1 MIKNGREITLS
12 NEALHIGW
20 KYQGYPSKKNK
31 IMKKIEHS
39 LKLLI
44 ILGMVAGMGALVY
57 GFFSESIILG
67 VLFVT
72 VIIGL
77 IWLMVTKDSTEM

>member
-1 MIKNGREITLS
+1 ME
-12 NEALHIGW
+12 
-20 KYQGYPSKKNK
+20 
-31 IMKKIEHS
+31 KIEHI

-44 ILGMVAGMGALVY
+44 ILGVIAGMGALIY
-57 GFFSESIILG
+57 GFFSESVILG

>member
-1 MIKNGREITLS
+1 M
-12 NEALHIGW
+12 
-20 KYQGYPSKKNK
+20 
-31 IMKKIEHS
+31 IMKKIEHI

-44 ILGMVAGMGALVY
+44 IIGMVAGMGALVY

-77 IWLMVTKDSTEM
+77 IWLMVTKDSTEI

>member
-1 MIKNGREITLS
+1 
-12 NEALHIGW
+12 
-20 KYQGYPSKKNK
+20 
-31 IMKKIEHS
+31 MKKIEHI

-44 ILGMVAGMGALVY
+44 ILGMIAGMGALVY
-57 GFFSESIILG
+57 GFFSESVILG

-77 IWLMVTKDSTEM
+77 IWLMVTKDSTEI

>member
-1 MIKNGREITLS
+1 MIME
-12 NEALHIGW
+12 
-20 KYQGYPSKKNK
+20 
-31 IMKKIEHS
+31 KIEHI

-44 ILGMVAGMGALVY
+44 IIGMVAGMGALVY

-77 IWLMVTKDSTEM
+77 IWLMVTKDSTEI

>member
-1 MIKNGREITLS
+1 M
-12 NEALHIGW
+12 
-20 KYQGYPSKKNK
+20 
-31 IMKKIEHS
+31 IMKKIEHI
-39 LKLLI
+39 LKLLV

-57 GFFSESIILG
+57 GFFSESLILG

-77 IWLMVTKDSTEM
+77 IWLMVTKDSTEI

>member
-1 MIKNGREITLS
+1 MIME
-12 NEALHIGW
+12 
-20 KYQGYPSKKNK
+20 
-31 IMKKIEHS
+31 KIEHI
-39 LKLLI
+39 LKLMI
-44 ILGMVAGMGALVY
+44 ILGMVVGMGALVY

-77 IWLMVTKDSTEM
+77 IWLMVTKDSTGI

>member
-1 MIKNGREITLS
+1 M
-12 NEALHIGW
+12 
-20 KYQGYPSKKNK
+20 

-44 ILGMVAGMGALVY
+44 ILGMIAGMGALVY
-57 GFFSESIILG
+57 GFFSESVILG

-77 IWLMVTKDSTEM
+77 IWLMVTKDSTEL

>member
-1 MIKNGREITLS
+1 
-12 NEALHIGW
+12 
-20 KYQGYPSKKNK
+20 
-31 IMKKIEHS
+31 MKKIDHI

-44 ILGMVAGMGALVY
+44 IIGMVAGMGALVY

>member
-1 MIKNGREITLS
+1 M
-12 NEALHIGW
+12 
-20 KYQGYPSKKNK
+20 
-31 IMKKIEHS
+31 IMKKIEHI
-39 LKLLI
+39 LKLLV
-44 ILGMVAGMGALVY
+44 ILGMMAGMGALVY

>member
-1 MIKNGREITLS
+1 M
-12 NEALHIGW
+12 
-20 KYQGYPSKKNK
+20 
-31 IMKKIEHS
+31 IMKKIEHI
-39 LKLLI
+39 LKLMI
-44 ILGMVAGMGALVY
+44 ILGMIAGMGALVY
-57 GFFSESIILG
+57 GFFSESVILG

>member
-1 MIKNGREITLS
+1 ME
-12 NEALHIGW
+12 
-20 KYQGYPSKKNK
+20 
-31 IMKKIEHS
+31 KIEHS

>member
-1 MIKNGREITLS
+1 
-12 NEALHIGW
+12 
-20 KYQGYPSKKNK
+20 
-31 IMKKIEHS
+31 MKKIEHI

-44 ILGMVAGMGALVY
+44 ILGMTAGMGALVY

>member
-1 MIKNGREITLS
+1 
-12 NEALHIGW
+12 
-20 KYQGYPSKKNK
+20 
-31 IMKKIEHS
+31 MKKIEHS

-44 ILGMVAGMGALVY
+44 ILGMIAGMGALVY

-77 IWLMVTKDSTEM
+77 IWLMVTKDSTEI

>member
-1 MIKNGREITLS
+1 M
-12 NEALHIGW
+12 
-20 KYQGYPSKKNK
+20 

>member
-1 MIKNGREITLS
+1 
-12 NEALHIGW
+12 
-20 KYQGYPSKKNK
+20 
-31 IMKKIEHS
+31 MKKIEHI

-44 ILGMVAGMGALVY
+44 IIGMVAGMGALVY

>member
-1 MIKNGREITLS
+1 M
-12 NEALHIGW
+12 
-20 KYQGYPSKKNK
+20 
-31 IMKKIEHS
+31 IMKKIEHI

-77 IWLMVTKDSTEM
+77 IWLMVTKDSTEI

>member
-1 MIKNGREITLS
+1 
-12 NEALHIGW
+12 
-20 KYQGYPSKKNK
+20 
-31 IMKKIEHS
+31 MKKIEHS

-44 ILGMVAGMGALVY
+44 IIGMVAGMGALVY

-67 VLFVT
+67 VLSVT

>member
-1 MIKNGREITLS
+1 MRITN
-12 NEALHIGW
+12 NEL
-20 KYQGYPSKKNK
+20 NK
-31 IMKKIEHS
+31 HWDYEKIEHI

-44 ILGMVAGMGALVY
+44 IIGMVAGMGALVY

-77 IWLMVTKDSTEM
+77 IWLMITKDSTEI

>member
-1 MIKNGREITLS
+1 
-12 NEALHIGW
+12 
-20 KYQGYPSKKNK
+20 
-31 IMKKIEHS
+31 MKKIEHI

-44 ILGMVAGMGALVY
+44 IIGMVAGMGALIY
-57 GFFSESIILG
+57 GFFFESIILG

>member
-1 MIKNGREITLS
+1 M
-12 NEALHIGW
+12 
-20 KYQGYPSKKNK
+20 
-31 IMKKIEHS
+31 IMKKIEHI

-44 ILGMVAGMGALVY
+44 ILGMIAGMEALVY
-57 GFFSESIILG
+57 GFFSEGIILG

>member
-1 MIKNGREITLS
+1 
-12 NEALHIGW
+12 
-20 KYQGYPSKKNK
+20 
-31 IMKKIEHS
+31 MKKIEHI

-44 ILGMVAGMGALVY
+44 IIGMVAGMGALVY

-77 IWLMVTKDSTEM
+77 IWLMVTKDSTEI

>member
-1 MIKNGREITLS
+1 
-12 NEALHIGW
+12 
-20 KYQGYPSKKNK
+20 
-31 IMKKIEHS
+31 MKKIEHS

>member
-1 MIKNGREITLS
+1 
-12 NEALHIGW
+12 
-20 KYQGYPSKKNK
+20 
-31 IMKKIEHS
+31 MKKIEHS

-44 ILGMVAGMGALVY
+44 IIGMVAGMGALVY

-77 IWLMVTKDSTEM
+77 IWLMVTKDSTEI

>member
-1 MIKNGREITLS
+1 MEGKSRFQT
-12 NEALHIGW
+12 
-20 KYQGYPSKKNK
+20 KYHSLDGNTKAARTKSIV
-31 IMKKIEHS
+31 IMKKIEHI

-44 ILGMVAGMGALVY
+44 ILGIIAGMGALVY
-57 GFFSESIILG
+57 GFFSEGIILG

-77 IWLMVTKDSTEM
+77 IWLMVTKDSTEI

>member
-1 MIKNGREITLS
+1 M
-12 NEALHIGW
+12 
-20 KYQGYPSKKNK
+20 
-31 IMKKIEHS
+31 IMKKIEHI

>member
-1 MIKNGREITLS
+1 
-12 NEALHIGW
+12 
-20 KYQGYPSKKNK
+20 
-31 IMKKIEHS
+31 MKKIDHI

-44 ILGMVAGMGALVY
+44 IIGMMAGMGALVY

>member
-1 MIKNGREITLS
+1 MIME
-12 NEALHIGW
+12 
-20 KYQGYPSKKNK
+20 
-31 IMKKIEHS
+31 KIEHI

-44 ILGMVAGMGALVY
+44 IIGMVAGMGTLVY
-57 GFFSESIILG
+57 GFFSESIFLG

-77 IWLMVTKDSTEM
+77 IWLMITKDSTEM

>member
-1 MIKNGREITLS
+1 ME
-12 NEALHIGW
+12 
-20 KYQGYPSKKNK
+20 
-31 IMKKIEHS
+31 KIEHI
-39 LKLLI
+39 LKLMI

-77 IWLMVTKDSTEM
+77 IWLMVTKDSTEI

>member
-1 MIKNGREITLS
+1 M
-12 NEALHIGW
+12 
-20 KYQGYPSKKNK
+20 
-31 IMKKIEHS
+31 IMKKIEHI
-39 LKLLI
+39 LKLMI
-44 ILGMVAGMGALVY
+44 ILGMIAGMGALVY

-77 IWLMVTKDSTEM
+77 IWLMVTKDSTEI